1 MQGRISRS
9 EWRVI
14 MLASLG
20 GALEFYD
27 FVVYGI
33 FAKYIAA
40 AFFPSDDKF
49 LSQIVAF
56 AVFAVGYFAR
66 PIGGMV
72 LSHFGDKY
80 GRRKVFI
87 TSMLCMSLATVG
99 MGLLPPYAAWGAA
112 ATLLMVFLR
121 VAQGFFLG
129 GELPGAITYVAET
142 APKRAGLACGM
153 IFVCVNTGVL
163 FAALLSLFVHEVFTP
178 DQVAAWGWRIGFL
191 FGGVLGLISFL
202 LRLSLE
208 ETPEFKR
215 LKHAAAKAPLPE
227 LIKGH
232 GLQVLIAIFCLGS
245 MSAYNG
251 LLIAHMPTYLA
262 SDALG
267 YTDLQAAQ
275 AQNLCLVVISL
286 LIPVFAWLGDRIPR
300 RLILGVGALLIALMA
315 RPYYQALVDH
325 SMNLFL
331 LVAVWGAV
339 ASTFLGTFAAI
350 AADLFPTRVRF
361 SGVAVSMNV
370 SVSVFSGTAPL
381 IATALIRGTGDPAAP
396 AYFLAPILLLAFVA
410 SFGVKKHG
418 GNLRG
423 EVAAAEAAGEAEPV
437 RV

>member
-40 AFFPSDDKF
+40 AFFPQSDSL
-49 LSQIVAF
+49 LSLIVAF

-80 GRRKVFI
+80 GRRRVFI
-87 TSMLCMSLATVG
+87 ASMLCMSLATVG
-99 MGLLPPYAAWGAA
+99 MGLLPPYAVWGGA
-112 ATLLMVFLR
+112 ATLLMVALR
-121 VAQGFFLG
+121 IAQGFFLG
-129 GELPGAITYVAET
+129 GELPGAITYVSET
-142 APKRAGLACGM
+142 APRKAGLACGM

-163 FAALLSLFVHEVFTP
+163 FAALLSLFVHEVLTP
-178 DQVAAWGWRIGFL
+178 DQLAAWGWRIGFL
-191 FGGVLGLISFL
+191 FGGVMGLISFW

-208 ETPEFKR
+208 ETPEFAR
-215 LKHAAAKAPLPE
+215 MKHAAAKAPLPE
-227 LIKGH
+227 LLKGH
-232 GLQVLIAIFCLGS
+232 GVQVLVAILCLGS

-251 LLIAHMPTYLA
+251 LLIAHMPSYLA
-262 SDALG
+262 SPALG
-267 YTDLQAAQ
+267 YSDLQASQ

-286 LIPVFAWLGDRIPR
+286 LLPVFAWLGDKIPR
-300 RLILGVGALLIALMA
+300 RLILGWGSVLTAALAW
-315 RPYYQALVDH
+315 PYYQALVDH
-325 SMNLFL
+325 SVNLYL
-331 LVAVWGAV
+331 LVVVWGAS
-339 ASTFLGTFAAI
+339 AATFLGTFSGI

-381 IATALIRGTGDPAAP
+381 IATALIRGTGSPIAPAFYLIPVLLAAFAASFLVKRYGGQILGEVEAADAALKAAP
-396 AYFLAPILLLAFVA
+396 A
-410 SFGVKKHG
+410 
-418 GNLRG
+418 G
-423 EVAAAEAAGEAEPV
+423 E
-437 RV
+437 

>member
-1 MQGRISRS
+1 M
-9 EWRVI
+9 
-14 MLASLG
+14 
-20 GALEFYD
+20 EFYD

-142 APKRAGLACGM
+142 APRRAGLACGM

-178 DQVAAWGWRIGFL
+178 TRWPPGAGGSASCSAACWAS
-191 FGGVLGLISFL
+191 ISFL

-262 SDALG
+262 SGRAGLYRPAGGPGPEPLPGGHLAPDPGVRLA
-267 YTDLQAAQ
+267 
-275 AQNLCLVVISL
+275 
-286 LIPVFAWLGDRIPR
+286 R
-300 RLILGVGALLIALMA
+300 R
-315 RPYYQALVDH
+315 PH
-325 SMNLFL
+325 
-331 LVAVWGAV
+331 
-339 ASTFLGTFAAI
+339 
-350 AADLFPTRVRF
+350 P
-361 SGVAVSMNV
+361 
-370 SVSVFSGTAPL
+370 
-381 IATALIRGTGDPAAP
+381 AP
-396 AYFLAPILLLAFVA
+396 ADPGRRSVA
-410 SFGVKKHG
+410 D
-418 GNLRG
+418 R
-423 EVAAAEAAGEAEPV
+423 A
-437 RV
+437 